1 MFARGTAP
9 EVPPREEDRRA
20 AIARV
25 VHDEGGIRAPR
36 LEEPGRVAGALDPLE
51 PVARDDLVGVDVGAA
66 QGQRAAGDA
75 ADRLH
80 QRRSA
85 GSAKWPAIAVAA
97 ATVRDTKC
105 VRPPGPCRPS
115 QLPVDV

>member
-25 VHDEGGIRAPR
+25 VHHERRVRAPR

-51 PVARDDLVGVDVGAA
+51 PVARADLVGVGARA
-66 QGQRAAGDA
+66 TQGQRAAGDTAYRFHPRSLSADPRA
-75 ADRLH
+75 ARIG
-80 QRRSA
+80 RRSP
-85 GSAKWPAIAVAA
+85 WP
-97 ATVRDTKC
+97 
-105 VRPPGPCRPS
+105 
-115 QLPVDV
+115 